1 MRHRNAWPE
10 AQPHRHASP
19 ARCSPASRA
28 ALIKHEQIVTTL
40 PKAKDLRRVADRL
53 ITLAK
58 RGDLHARRL
67 AFARIRD
74 EAMVAKLFDT
84 LGPRYAERPGGYTRV
99 MKAGFRYGDS
109 APMAVIELVDRDTD
123 ARGLDSGPVQ
133 NSRRDG
139 RQGRRLAGRHCR
151 TAEDMKRARRWRA
164 ARPFASIWKL
174 GPSSYRR
181 RRRRRSGGFV
191 GMLWHPRRRSRLFL
205 MPLTPSPRMPVMI
218 FLASSSLAPLASK
231 SDCQ

>member
-1 MRHRNAWPE
+1 MRHRNAFRKLNRT
-10 AQPHRHASP
+10 ATHRSALFASL
-19 ARCSPASRA
+19 AS

-109 APMAVIELVDRDTD
+109 APMAVIELIDRDTD
-123 ARGLDSGPVQ
+123 AKGLDSGPVQ
-133 NSRRDG
+133 
-139 RQGRRLAGRHCR
+139 
-151 TAEDMKRARRWRA
+151 TEDAVGDKA
-164 ARPFASIWKL
+164 AA
-174 GPSSYRR
+174 
-181 RRRRRSGGFV
+181 
-191 GMLWHPRRRSRLFL
+191 
-205 MPLTPSPRMPVMI
+205 
-218 FLASSSLAPLASK
+218 
-231 SDCQ
+231 